1 MVGQVIWAAR
11 RLLTGKRKSQAK
23 EQHYAE
29 FKARVARIEAVLAR
43 ASQEWEGYF
52 AAGESE
58 GADPI
63 ARSYHVYVR
72 EMMEHLQKTRRHPD
86 YARAL
91 KALDPFQ
98 QEVVRLRLAAGLPR
112 SEPRD
117 TSSEPPASPELA
129 AANAA
134 AAEARAEVDRT
145 SRLPNPDVTTEDLKS
160 PSYERRC
167 HYGWA
172 AHVLDESEFE
182 EFFRDV
188 WKRFPPM
195 SPQGKNARDAFC
207 AVRSLRRFP
216 RLELALERY
225 PDLPF
230 SYDPPTPE
238 DLLRAEWNNSEPLLR
253 DSDPMEKIEAVF
265 ADFSA
270 DDLHE
275 VSHGQ
280 DLYSAPFILAIA
292 RHPRCDWASALE
304 ILHSY
309 CASSHQRYW
318 AEGQS
323 EAEFGKNDRMIFEAF
338 EIISQRA
345 KGIGFRSRSF
355 KTNYEFGPVMTD
367 GKPDPLHPQ
376 NWLKWA
382 IPERKMIHPKN
393 KRHKPSI
400 VFDAT
405 LIRPRF
411 EVWRQ
416 DRGL

>member
-11 RLLTGKRKSQAK
+11 RLLTGKRTSQTK
-23 EQHYAE
+23 ERDYAE

-52 AAGESE
+52 AVGESE

-63 ARSYHVYVR
+63 ARSYHVFVR
-72 EMMEHLQKTRRHPD
+72 EVMEHLQKARGHPD
-86 YARAL
+86 HGRAL
-91 KALDPFQ
+91 KACYTVK
-98 QEVVRLRLAAGLPR
+98 QEVVRLRLAAGLPKY
-112 SEPRD
+112 EPRD

-134 AAEARAEVDRT
+134 VAEAQAEVDRT
-145 SRLPNPDVTTEDLKS
+145 SRLPIPEVRAEELKT
-160 PSYERRC
+160 PTYELRC

-172 AHVLDESEFE
+172 AHVLDETEFE

-188 WKRFPPM
+188 WTRF
-195 SPQGKNARDAFC
+195 SPGSSQGKYAKGAFC

-238 DLLRAEWNNSEPLLR
+238 ELLRAEWKNAEPLLTDR
-253 DSDPMEKIEAVF
+253 DPMEKIEAVF

-280 DLYSAPFILAIA
+280 DIYSAPFILAIA

-318 AEGQS
+318 AKGQS

-345 KGIGFRSRSF
+345 NGIGFRSRSF
-355 KTNYEFGPVMTD
+355 KTNYEFGPVMTE

-376 NWLKWA
+376 N
-382 IPERKMIHPKN
+382 
-393 KRHKPSI
+393 
-400 VFDAT
+400 
-405 LIRPRF
+405 
-411 EVWRQ
+411 
-416 DRGL
+416 